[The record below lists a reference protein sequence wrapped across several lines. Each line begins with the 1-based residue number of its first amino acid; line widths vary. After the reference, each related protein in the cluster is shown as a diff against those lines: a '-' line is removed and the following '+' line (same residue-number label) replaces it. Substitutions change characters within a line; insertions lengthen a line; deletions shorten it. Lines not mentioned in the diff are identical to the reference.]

1 MNTTKKI
8 GDYGEELACSYLK
21 TCNYAI
27 LEQNFRFR
35 RGEIDIICQ
44 KENMLIFVEVKFR
57 SSSNFGFPEE
67 VVGDSKIALIQ
78 LVAEHYL
85 ELIDWKKDIRFDIIS
100 IIENNTKTD
109 IKHFKDVF

>member
-1 MNTTKKI
+1 MDTTKMI
-8 GDYGEELACSYLK
+8 GDYGEELACAFLK
-21 TCNYAI
+21 THQYAI

-44 KENMLIFVEVKFR
+44 KENTLVFVEVKFR
-57 SSSNFGFPEE
+57 KSSNFGFPED
-67 VVGDSKIALIQ
+67 VVGDTKIALIQ

-100 IIENNTKTD
+100 IIGNNTKTD